1 MNMNKLFEIEELGL
15 RITWKLI
22 WLGLNGK
29 DDMAEQLRKED
40 ALEYLNEK
48 LGYSEHYIDEMIF
61 ILCNCE
67 DDERTDRYLK
77 RLAERENT
85 SEIIQYRKWQVYL
98 LERILVQPKDD
109 PLQGMLELMEYWT
122 SAGDMSRTPFS
133 LPTQKTAHAY
143 FTSANYQEC
152 FAKSKAWARSEI
164 QNIQQTEVDV
174 VGI

>member
-1 MNMNKLFEIEELGL
+1 MNMNKLFEIEKLGL

-67 DDERTDRYLK
+67 DAERTDQYLK

-98 LERILVQPKDD
+98 LERILAQPKDD
-109 PLQGMLELMEYWT
+109 SLQGL
-122 SAGDMSRTPFS
+122 
-133 LPTQKTAHAY
+133 
-143 FTSANYQEC
+143 
-152 FAKSKAWARSEI
+152 
-164 QNIQQTEVDV
+164 
-174 VGI
+174 